1 MYLQAK
7 NTNNNAFE
15 TPVASVDFLDRF
27 TGIQLKSVFERHAVF
42 FFKFPLFSKLK
53 VKKIWKKRRI
63 KHDTG
68 DILLQ
73 MSSFTCFYVQGSII
87 FCRMSQSSGNPV
99 AFLKIKNR
107 GGELFFHLGK

>member
-7 NTNNNAFE
+7 NTNNDAFE
-15 TPVASVDFLDRF
+15 KPAAGADFLDRF

-53 VKKIWKKRRI
+53 VKKTCKKRRI

-87 FCRMSQSSGNPV
+87 FCRISQNSGNPV
-99 AFLKIKNR
+99 VFFENKKQ
-107 GGELFFHLGK
+107 GGRVILPPG